1 MSMKRYVVIVAAI
14 LLAVV
19 LDAFIFTV
27 ILNTPYGRVPT
38 IYHLGNI
45 LFLSCALAIIGDII
59 FDAGV
64 LR

>member
-1 MSMKRYVVIVAAI
+1 M
-14 LLAVV
+14 
-19 LDAFIFTV
+19 
-27 ILNTPYGRVPT
+27 

>member
-1 MSMKRYVVIVAAI
+1 MGIKRYVVIVAAI
-14 LLAVV
+14 LLAIV
-19 LDAFIFTV
+19 LDAFIFTT
-27 ILNTPYGRVPT
+27 ILNTPYSRVPA

-45 LFLSCALAIIGDII
+45 LFLSCALAIIGDVI

>member
-1 MSMKRYVVIVAAI
+1 MMKRYVVIVAAI

-38 IYHLGNI
+38 IYHLGTI